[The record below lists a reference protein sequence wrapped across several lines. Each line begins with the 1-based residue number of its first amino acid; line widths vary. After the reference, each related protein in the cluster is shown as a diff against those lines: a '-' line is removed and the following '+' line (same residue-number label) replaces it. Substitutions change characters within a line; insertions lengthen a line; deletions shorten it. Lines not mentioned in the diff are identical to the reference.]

1 MDQRAVL
8 QTANSYESRGLAKTN
23 LSSQDQPRTRN
34 MNQTTMVET
43 SHSALT
49 KRWTQSQASHHQP
62 KSAFQTRHGSQL
74 EGNQVA
80 RHGQAPNVADDTL
93 DRSEL
98 LARSLNQNTGIFK
111 RFTKTS
117 SFNQRAKRALFGS
130 ELKKYGAQGSDLGTP
145 GQSAHARGKK
155 SAMSMV
161 GKSEMFEKIQSSKI
175 DKLRE
180 ENDYTVLSTPSK
192 NRQHQ
197 LRQPP
202 PNQRNE
208 NDTYLMS

>member
-1 MDQRAVL
+1 
-8 QTANSYESRGLAKTN
+8 
-23 LSSQDQPRTRN
+23 
-34 MNQTTMVET
+34 
-43 SHSALT
+43 
-49 KRWTQSQASHHQP
+49 
-62 KSAFQTRHGSQL
+62 
-74 EGNQVA
+74 
-80 RHGQAPNVADDTL
+80 
-93 DRSEL
+93 
-98 LARSLNQNTGIFK
+98 
-111 RFTKTS
+111 
-117 SFNQRAKRALFGS
+117 
-130 ELKKYGAQGSDLGTP
+130 
-145 GQSAHARGKK
+145 
-155 SAMSMV
+155 MSMV